1 MKKLLYLLI
10 LVFVVT
16 GCEKQKSNNQLSEP
30 VKITLNAPEQTLE
43 NSGKYFTFSL
53 LSSVIEAENSEE
65 NISISPFS
73 LNSVLAMAM
82 NGASGDTKD
91 SIKRAMGFGNLS
103 DTEINTYFKK
113 VKETVLITDQS
124 AKIIIANS
132 LWYKQEATI
141 EIPFA
146 NINKTYF
153 DSEIRPIDFS
163 DQNNVN
169 VINKWC
175 SDNTNGLINN
185 VIVSIKKE
193 DFMYLINALYFKAPW
208 QKGYA
213 FEKDKTVFK
222 PFSLPEG
229 GSVQTKMMIAENDV
243 LHYSD
248 ANLSMIS
255 IPYGNGAFSML
266 LFLPAQNS
274 DPVKTAAKLS
284 EESYLNTI
292 IAQSYKKRVRMEIP
306 KFKFR
311 YDVSLNDILKSRG
324 MAIAYNPLTA
334 DFSHAFSGVSL
345 FISDVKQFNYIN
357 VDEEGTE
364 AAAVTVITVGI
375 TSIPQ
380 IQDFILNRPFLFAIR
395 ENTSGVILFAGK
407 VGNPVNSQE

>member
-30 VKITLNAPEQTLE
+30 VKITLNAPEQTLA
-43 NSGKYFTFSL
+43 NSGKCFTFSL
-53 LSSVIEAENSEE
+53 LSSVIEAENSDV

-82 NGASGDTKD
+82 NGAAGDTKD

-103 DTEINTYFKK
+103 DTEINAYFKK

-132 LWYKQEATI
+132 LWYRQEAI
-141 EIPFA
+141 VEIPFV

-153 DSEIRPIDFS
+153 DSEIKPIDFS
-163 DQNNVN
+163 DQSNVN

-185 VIVSIKKE
+185 VIESIKQE

-229 GSVQTKMMIAENDV
+229 GSAEVKMMVAENDV
-243 LHYSD
+243 IHYSD

-284 EESYLNTI
+284 EESYLNAI

-311 YDVSLNDILKSRG
+311 YNVSLNDILKSRG

-334 DFSHAFSGVSL
+334 DFSNAFGGVSL

-407 VGNPVNSQE
+407 VGNPVKSQE